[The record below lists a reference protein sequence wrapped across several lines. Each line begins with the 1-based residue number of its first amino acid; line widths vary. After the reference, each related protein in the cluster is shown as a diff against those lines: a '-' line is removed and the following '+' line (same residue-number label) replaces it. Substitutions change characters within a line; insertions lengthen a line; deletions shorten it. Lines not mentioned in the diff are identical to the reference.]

1 MTTGDPAVPEP
12 ADNPDVS
19 DIARADNT
27 GSTIIVE
34 RSQVADAE
42 ADEISQYVGEVE
54 ALLSDLDR
62 EELDDLIHDL
72 ELHLREIRAE
82 ADEPFTA
89 VIGSPQEF
97 AAELRQS
104 AGFGVAPPAPSPGPG
119 PVARMEARIA
129 RFVQAKLDGLRTHTW
144 GRAVLDFLPELRPGW
159 WVARGYLLALAVGWV
174 TSESPLGLLG
184 IPRFG
189 GSVVAGLVATALLI
203 LFSIRWGRGENQSWW
218 RQVAVW
224 IAGAIAVITAFVAAN
239 TLAAAGYHDD
249 YYVGDVDGVS
259 IIEADWTILP
269 ANIHA
274 YLPDGTPLDQVLL
287 FNEAGDPVDL
297 PESGF
302 SERLNVPF
310 EAVPVEI
317 EGRPVANLYPR
328 ELRAPVSEE
337 DSIDGGYLVEDGRGI
352 EEDSIDGGYLVEDG
366 RGIEDSWPV
375 VPAPTVGPPFVTTG
389 TTKTSPSSSSRPSTT
404 TAGPATSNTGTAS
417 TVPTVETGNGTGGAE
432 GS

>member
-12 ADNPDVS
+12 ADDPDVS
-19 DIARADNT
+19 DITRGAIT

-42 ADEISQYVGEVE
+42 ADEISRYVGEVE

-97 AAELRQS
+97 ATELRQS
-104 AGFGVAPPAPSPGPG
+104 AGFGSAPPAPAAGPG
-119 PVARMEARIA
+119 PVARMEARVA
-129 RFVQAKLDGLRTHTW
+129 SFVQAKLDGVRAHTW
-144 GRAVLDFLPELRPGW
+144 GRAILEFLPELRPGW
-159 WVARGYLLALAVGWV
+159 WVLRGYLLALAVGWM

-203 LFSIRWGRGENQSWW
+203 VLSVRWGRHRYDGWLKQT
-218 RQVAVW
+218 AVRM
-224 IAGAIAVITAFVAAN
+224 AGAVAVITALVAAN
-239 TLAAAGYHDD
+239 TLAAAGYADD
-249 YYVGDVDGVS
+249 YYISDIDTAPFVES
-259 IIEADWTILP
+259 DWTTPP
-269 ANIHA
+269 ANIYA
-274 YLPDGTPLDQVLL
+274 YLPDGTPLYQVLL

-302 SERLNVPF
+302 SERLDLPF

-317 EGRPVANLYPR
+317 DGRTVANLYPR
-328 ELRAPVSEE
+328 ELRAPVSDEG
-337 DSIDGGYLVEDGRGI
+337 SIDDGQLVDEG
-352 EEDSIDGGYLVEDG
+352 L
-366 RGIEDSWPV
+366 GIEDSWPI
-375 VPAPTVGPPFVTTG
+375 VPAPTVGPPFMTNA
-389 TTKTSPSSSSRPSTT
+389 TTKTPPSSSNHPSTT
-404 TAGPATSNTGTAS
+404 TTGPATSTTGTAS
-417 TVPTVETGNGTGGAE
+417 AVPTVGTDDAGG
-432 GS
+432 S